1 MRFSRR
7 DRVLAAGAAVVVLAA
22 AAVWLLWPESDDGPV
37 RERRYRD
44 ATACLL
50 TDDRGLTGEPAA
62 TVWAGMQEASTADLV
77 QIQYLSVAGP
87 QTAANALTYVNTLA
101 SQDCAVFI
109 AVGEIPVTAMA
120 EGRSNFPA
128 ARYVAVAHDPGD
140 PTITRV
146 DDAPAEDT
154 REAIREIVSAAD

>member
-1 MRFSRR
+1 
-7 DRVLAAGAAVVVLAA
+7 VLAAVAVVVVLAVA
-22 AAVWLLWPESDDGPV
+22 AIWLLWPEPDEPI

-62 TVWAGMQEASTADLV
+62 TVWAGMQEASTADLIR
-77 QIQYLSVAGP
+77 IQYLSVAGP

-120 EGRSNFPA
+120 EGRANFPA

-140 PTITRV
+140 ATITRV
-146 DDAPAEDT
+146 DGAPAEST
-154 REAIREIVSAAD
+154 REAIREIVSAAG